1 MTVGA
6 SEFRKNIAAHLDQV
20 LSGVPVAVIRHK
32 RVTAVL
38 VRATKKAVQELLDSM
53 EEGDES
59 DVQSV

>member
-38 VRATKKAVQELLDSM
+38 VRAKRQDVQKLLDSM